1 MTNKGLLVILS
12 GPSGAGKGT
21 VIQSLLAQS
30 KAVRLSVS
38 ATTRSPRPGETDGKE
53 YYFISREKFSR
64 MEQEG
69 RMLESAEYCGNRY
82 GTPAAPIEEWNSQ
95 GLDALLEIEVQGGA
109 LVKAKRPDSVGIFI
123 LPPSMEILEQR
134 LRNRGTEPDE
144 TVRKRLQA
152 AKREIREA
160 GNYDYVVVNDQVE
173 RAAGEI
179 CQIIRSEKLR
189 TARNKQLIER
199 VLNQ

>member
-30 KAVRLSVS
+30 KTIRLSVS

-64 MEQEG
+64 MEQGG

-109 LVKAKRPDSVGIFI
+109 LVKAKRPDSVGIFV
-123 LPPSMEILEQR
+123 LPPSLEILEQR

-189 TARNKQLIER
+189 TSRNKQLIER
-199 VLNQ
+199 VLNK